1 MTSHA
6 VARSFDPNYNADE
19 SSYAWIV
26 NYDHLDSERVCIIGP
41 HNASKEQQEILLHPR
56 KNSAQ
61 LTRFKIY
68 DDDGE
73 LYYSGYFLGDSF
85 DEDAFGPLDDYGAP
99 NAGATEIRYLRIK
112 DGKEEWETL

>member
-1 MTSHA
+1 MVSYA
-6 VARSFDPNYNADE
+6 QARALDPNYHAAE

-26 NYDHLDSERVCIIGP
+26 NYDHLESERVCVIGP
-41 HNASKEQQEILLHPR
+41 HNCTDEQRDILMHPR
-56 KNSAQ
+56 TNAAQ

-99 NAGATEIRYLRIK
+99 NAGATEIRYLRVK
-112 DGKEEWETL
+112 DDSEEWETL

>member
-1 MTSHA
+1 MPSYAHA
-6 VARSFDPNYNADE
+6 RLFDANYNAAE
-19 SSYAWIV
+19 SSYAWTV
-26 NYDHLDSERVCIIGP
+26 NYDHLDHKRVCVIGP
-41 HNASKEQQEILLHPR
+41 HNSTEAQCEILLHPR
-56 KNSAQ
+56 TNSDK

-85 DEDAFGPLDDYGAP
+85 DEDAFGPLDDYGTP

-112 DGKEEWETL
+112 DGKEVWETL